1 MGNLRISA
9 YSPDGK
15 QHFKSLNTTHFT
27 PAEIDSITLAFKR
40 HIQTGKKPTDFSHLN
55 VIKTPTNKMVI
66 NEVKHYEKVKAYDDS
81 SDSDSS
87 VSVGMGSHFERR
99 SIDTLELPENKAMS
113 FCCIGSTRSGKTY
126 AVNYIWNKIFKKHIT
141 LLMTLSGHAD
151 IYKGY
156 KNNAV
161 ISDGFHKELIEEP
174 MKINKE
180 TNNHYNF
187 CLIFD
192 DLAMEGKISNSM
204 TKLLTIGRNS
214 GMSAI
219 ISGQKMTM
227 LSSTGRTNINFVLC
241 FKQNT
246 ETAIED
252 TIKTFLRSYFPRGM
266 RMSEMISM
274 YKDITQDHN
283 FFCIDTLNDRCFVS
297 KI

>member
-55 VIKTPTNKMVI
+55 VIKTPSKMVI

>member
-15 QHFKSLNTTHFT
+15 QHFKSLNTTHFS
-27 PAEIDSITLAFKR
+27 PSEIDTITLMWKR
-40 HIQTGKKPTDFSHLN
+40 HIQTGKKPKDFNHFN
-55 VIKTPTNKMVI
+55 VIKTPISVS
-66 NEVKHYEKVKAYDDS
+66 VAKHYEPVLEDDGS
-81 SDSDSS
+81 SSDSS
-87 VSVGMGSHFERR
+87 VSVGKGSHFERR
-99 SIDTLELPENKAMS
+99 HIDTLELPENKAMS

-126 AVNYIWNKIFKKHIT
+126 ALNYIWNKIFKKHIT
-141 LLMTLSGHAD
+141 ILMTLSGHAD

-156 KNNAV
+156 KNTAV
-161 ISDGFHKELIEEP
+161 ICDGFHKEMIEEP
-174 MKINKE
+174 MKMNKD

-227 LSSTGRTNINFVLC
+227 LSSTGRSNINYVLC
-241 FKQNT
+241 FKQIT

-266 RMSEMISM
+266 KMNEMIRM
-274 YKDITQDHN
+274 YKQITQDHN
-283 FFCIDTLNDRCFVS
+283 FFCIDTLNDKCFIS

>member
-15 QHFKSLNTTHFT
+15 QHFKSLNTTHYT
-27 PAEIDSITLAFKR
+27 PDEINLITLAFKR
-40 HIQTGKKPTDFSHLN
+40 HIQTGKKPKDFNHFN
-55 VIKTPTNKMVI
+55 AIKKPTTV
-66 NEVKHYEKVKAYDDS
+66 VLPDEKPMKAYMDDDS
-81 SDSDSS
+81 SDSGSS

-99 SIDTLELPENKAMS
+99 SLDTLELPENKAMS

-126 AVNYIWNKIFKKHIT
+126 ALNYIWNKIFKKHIT
-141 LLMTLSGHAD
+141 VLMTLSGHAD

-156 KNNAV
+156 KNTAI

-174 MKINKE
+174 MKINKD

-266 RMSEMISM
+266 KMSEMISM

-283 FFCIDTLNDRCFVS
+283 FFCIDTLNDRCFIS

>member
-15 QHFKSLNTTHFT
+15 QHFKSLNTTHYT
-27 PAEIDSITLAFKR
+27 PTEIDSITLAFKR
-40 HIQTGKKPTDFSHLN
+40 HIQTGKKPKDFNHYN
-55 VIKTPTNKMVI
+55 VIKKTVI
-66 NEVKHYEKVKAYDDS
+66 DEIKPLKPNEDDS

-87 VSVGMGSHFERR
+87 VSVGKGSHFERR
-99 SIDTLELPENKAMS
+99 SLDSLELPENKAMS

-126 AVNYIWNKIFKKHIT
+126 ALNYIWNKIFKKHIT
-141 LLMTLSGHAD
+141 VLMTLSGHAD

-156 KNNAV
+156 KNTAV

-174 MKINKE
+174 MKINKD
-180 TNNHYNF
+180 TNNNYNF

-266 RMSEMISM
+266 KMSEMISM

-283 FFCIDTLNDRCFVS
+283 FFCIDTLNDRCFIS